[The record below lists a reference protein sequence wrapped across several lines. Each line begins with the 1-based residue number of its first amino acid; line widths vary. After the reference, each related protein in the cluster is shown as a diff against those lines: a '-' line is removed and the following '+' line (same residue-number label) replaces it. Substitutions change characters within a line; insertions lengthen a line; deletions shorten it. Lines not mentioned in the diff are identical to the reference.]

1 MKQKVILRTI
11 NGQQDINKVFADI
24 DAIAWGLSVMIIC
37 KTPREI
43 EIMRE
48 AGRIVAL
55 THQELKKHITPGIT
69 TKELDAIAEE
79 FIRKHDAIP
88 SFKGYNGF
96 RGSICASVNEELVH
110 GIPGESCT
118 KRRRHH
124 QYRYRCEIQWIPW

>member
-1 MKQKVILRTI
+1 
-11 NGQQDINKVFADI
+11 
-24 DAIAWGLSVMIIC
+24 MIIC

-55 THQELKKHITPGIT
+55 THQELKKHINPGIT
-69 TKELDAIAEE
+69 TKELDAIAEK

-96 RGSICASVNEELVH
+96 SR
-110 GIPGESCT
+110 
-118 KRRRHH
+118 
-124 QYRYRCEIQWIPW
+124 QYMCFCE